1 MNFNRLAVTYLFIA
15 LTQTPAYGQ
24 ESKPVTKPFPVL
36 QERLRDARVTENR
49 LSNGAVITEI
59 RFAGSMQP
67 NFDLDCIS
75 IADVKSTFNPPA
87 LLNAAKKCIKQGNHS
102 SAWELL
108 TTGLGFAYYDVK
120 RLADRSTQGARTVLT
135 MNAFGDL
142 TTEERET
149 SQKTSKEIQRNP
161 EKVAAYCAELK
172 RIGPP
177 TYEPQWIIL
186 HGVGVYDEPREGH
199 YLKNVDPKALWE
211 EVLKNRCT
219 PQKS

>member
-1 MNFNRLAVTYLFIA
+1 MFIA
-15 LTQTPAYGQ
+15 QTSAYGQ
-24 ESKPVTKPFPVL
+24 ETKQVTEPFPVL

-59 RFAGSMQP
+59 QFAGSMQP

-75 IADVKSTFNPPA
+75 IAEVGSAFNPPA
-87 LLNAAKKCIKQGNHS
+87 LLHAAKKCITQGRYSN
-102 SAWELL
+102 AWELL

-120 RLADRSTQGARTVLT
+120 RLADRSTHGARTVL
-135 MNAFGDL
+135 MMKIFENL

-149 SQKTSKEIQRNP
+149 SQKVSKEIQRNP
-161 EKVAAYCAELK
+161 EKVAAYCTELK

-177 TYEPQWIIL
+177 TYEPKWIIL
-186 HGVGVYDEPREGH
+186 HGIGVYDEPREGH
-199 YLKNVDPKALWE
+199 YLKNVDANALWE

-219 PQKS
+219 PQKG